1 MTREGLRISMK
12 GFVMDLNGIRKME
25 QEKAITSIGYQIAK
39 TAFELLNEEV
49 KKSPFKDKY
58 EVDIYDDKIEKSD
71 LEKIVD
77 LVTLHTDDVNEEL
90 NKNIQVEGVK
100 RVSVG
105 VAYNGNI
112 LGVKVRIYFND

>member
-25 QEKAITSIGYQIAK
+25 QEKAITYVGYQIAK
-39 TAFELLNEEV
+39 TAFELLNEEA
-49 KKSPFKDKY
+49 KRNPFKDKY